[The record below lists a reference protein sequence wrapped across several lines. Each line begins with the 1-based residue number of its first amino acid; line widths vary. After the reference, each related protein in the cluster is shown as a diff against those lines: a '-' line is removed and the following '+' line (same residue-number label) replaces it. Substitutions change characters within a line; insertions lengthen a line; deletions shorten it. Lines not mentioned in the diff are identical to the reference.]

1 MTNYTISGEFH
12 SNDNLNRKDAAMMKN
27 VFGLT
32 VLVCAAFVALA
43 FAPKDLNVV
52 SAVEKDCPLL
62 MYYAD
67 QFRGSL
73 LDAWNWVRRLVEG
86 RHVDIRTF
94 PLALYFFIASLI
106 TFVVF
111 GVDKLIARR
120 GRGGSRVP
128 ESVLLVLA
136 LAGGSFAGLWAMYTF
151 HHKTNKPKF
160 QFLFPSVFYLQ
171 VMLALFLLKP

>member
-32 VLVCAAFVALA
+32 VLACAAFTALA
-43 FAPKDLNVV
+43 FAPKDMNIV
-52 SAVEKDCPLL
+52 SAMEKDCPLL
-62 MYYAD
+62 MYFAD

-73 LDAWNWVRRLVEG
+73 LDAWNWILRLIES
-86 RHVDIRTF
+86 RNLDIRTF
-94 PLALYFFIASLI
+94 PLALYFFIVSLI

-136 LAGGSFAGLWAMYTF
+136 LAGGSFAGLCGMYFF
-151 HHKTNKPKF
+151 HHKTQKHKF
-160 QFLFPSVFYLQ
+160 MFLFPAIFYLQ
-171 VMLALFLLKP
+171 IMLALFLLKP